1 MEVEIEKMIPSSP
14 IVLKSLDKFYMITL
28 TNDEGSILSVNKNFL
43 EISKWT
49 PKRVIGKSFWQMLP
63 DTQEGQE
70 LAHSI
75 WNQVR
80 GGKTWFGSV
89 EKVDRTDQSYYVNML
104 AVPFMNEANE
114 LISVTFLE
122 LDITADVQLREQLQQ
137 IAFLDYETG
146 LMSRHKLE
154 NIVNEAIQTNG
165 SFSFVYIKI
174 DHYFTLKDIQPYE
187 SEKELLKSFTNRLK
201 RFFQDNPIARVG
213 VNEFVV
219 LSPFGDWYVQGFH
232 QFLEQ
237 QPIYISNTALPL
249 SVSGGI
255 VRFPED
261 QQTFNTLMKA
271 AVTATK
277 DVVASGGGK
286 IASLS
291 AASHKELNRKTII
304 DRKLLIALDHNRLQV
319 VYQPQFDI
327 ASGKVSLYEALV
339 RWEDEELG
347 TIMPDELIPIA
358 EENGLI
364 HNIGAF
370 VIEEAA
376 KLGAL
381 WESKELPYNIS
392 VNSSVRE
399 FSDSRMKNK
408 ILEILQATGCPT
420 KRLQLEV
427 TENFAFQAEEES
439 SINRQMKELH
449 EIGIEFALDDFGT
462 GYASFRYMQHLPISK
477 IKIDKLFIQSIL
489 TQTKTAQLVEGMIHF
504 GKSMGMY
511 VIAEGVETQEQ
522 FDLLT
527 SMGIDAVQ
535 GHFIGL
541 PISASE
547 LIEQ

>member
-277 DVVASGGGK
+277 DVAASGGGK